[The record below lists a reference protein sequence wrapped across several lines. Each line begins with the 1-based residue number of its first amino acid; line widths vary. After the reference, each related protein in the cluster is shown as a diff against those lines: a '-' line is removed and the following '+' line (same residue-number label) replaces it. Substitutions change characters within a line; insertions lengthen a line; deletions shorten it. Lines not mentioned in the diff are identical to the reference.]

1 MPEQTPGKRLPRDKR
16 VPCDVRPPMRLTER
30 DIDIIQ
36 AVNDH
41 RALLGS
47 HIEAL
52 FFGSQ
57 STAQYRLSRLF
68 HHEYLDRHFMT
79 VVSGGPA
86 SSPIIYTVGT
96 RGEQVLVEQR
106 GYDHKALRR
115 PKGGTLAWQFLE
127 HLLKINEFRV
137 AVALAARTHGWTVE
151 VWQDELFF
159 RANPDY
165 VMLEDK
171 RGRTHK
177 KPVYPDGYFR
187 LVVPQ
192 GRAHFFLEVDR
203 GKEPHNKFRPQVDVY
218 QAYTGGGQYQARYSQ
233 RSLRILVVTTS
244 WHRIANLKKTTA
256 QAGGDRKYW
265 FTTFD
270 QVSPATILT
279 SPVWQRLDS
288 DELRPLIERVDGEN
302 GADADYD

>member
-1 MPEQTPGKRLPRDKR
+1 MSDTPPRKRLPRGKR
-16 VPCDVRPPMRLTER
+16 VPPDERPPMKLTER
-30 DIDIIQ
+30 DIDVIQ

-68 HHEYLDRHFMT
+68 QHEYLDRHFMS

-86 SSPIIYTVGT
+86 SSPILYTLGN
-96 RGEQVLVEQR
+96 RGEQVLIEHR
-106 GYDHKALRR
+106 DYDDKALRR
-115 PKGGTLAWQFLE
+115 PRGGVLAAQFLE
-127 HLLKINEFRV
+127 HLLKINDFRI
-137 AVALAARTHGWTVE
+137 AVNLATQAHEWQVE
-151 VWQDELFF
+151 TWEDETFF

-171 RGRTHK
+171 RGRTNK

-203 GKEPHNKFRPQVDVY
+203 SREGHKKFQPQIEVY
-218 QAYTGGGQYQARYSQ
+218 QAYTAGGQYQARYSQ
-233 RSLRILVVTTS
+233 HSLRILVVTTS
-244 WHRIANLKKTTA
+244 WQRVANLKKTTA

-270 QVSPATILT
+270 QVSPETILT
-279 SPVWQRLDS
+279 APVWQRLDS
-288 DELRPLIERVDGEN
+288 DDLRPLIGVAQASKEPGSE
-302 GADADYD
+302 YD